1 VNYNIAFL
9 FSPTLSTAMS
19 HEGSTDMASSTDG
32 AAGEAGLW
40 LAQRLL
46 NLLIDEGILNNDDA
60 IALLHEG
67 TEQLADAPAAE
78 RLRTLKTSLK
88 R

>member
-1 VNYNIAFL
+1 
-9 FSPTLSTAMS
+9 
-19 HEGSTDMASSTDG
+19 MASSTDG
-32 AAGEAGLW
+32 AAGKAGLW

-46 NLLIDEGILNNDDA
+46 NLLIDEGILDNDDA

-67 TEQLADAPAAE
+67 AEQMADAPAAE

>member
-1 VNYNIAFL
+1 ME
-9 FSPTLSTAMS
+9 STK
-19 HEGSTDMASSTDG
+19 EGS
-32 AAGEAGLW
+32 GEAGLW

-46 NLLIDEGILNNDDA
+46 NLLIDKGILTDEDG

-67 TEQLADAPAAE
+67 AEQLAETPHAAA
-78 RLRTLKTSLK
+78 RLRTLKTPRK

>member
-1 VNYNIAFL
+1 
-9 FSPTLSTAMS
+9 
-19 HEGSTDMASSTDG
+19 MASSTDG

-46 NLLIDEGILNNDDA
+46 NLLIDEGILTNEDA

-67 TEQLADAPAAE
+67 SEQLAADAHAAE

>member
-1 VNYNIAFL
+1 MD
-9 FSPTLSTAMS
+9 PTQ
-19 HEGSTDMASSTDG
+19 EGS
-32 AAGEAGLW
+32 GEAGLW

-46 NLLIDEGILNNDDA
+46 NLLIDKGILTDEDA

-67 TEQLADAPAAE
+67 AEQLADAPHAAA
-78 RLRTLKTSLK
+78 RLRTLKTSSK

>member
-1 VNYNIAFL
+1 
-9 FSPTLSTAMS
+9 
-19 HEGSTDMASSTDG
+19 
-32 AAGEAGLW
+32 LW
-40 LAQRLL
+40 LTQRLL